1 VEMRLGVE
9 EVVLGGEK
17 EEGGRVVEYKR

>member
-1 VEMRLGVE
+1 MRLGVE
-9 EVVLGGEK
+9 GVVLGGEK